1 MNKRP
6 SVGMAFLIDGRYGT
20 RFVFSFPVGKKIMV
34 SSLHIRKTTPGGVVL
49 KRAVELFVSNE
60 LQFSLFI
67 NCLKSIIGIVEE
79 HIQCVGVF

>member
-1 MNKRP
+1 
-6 SVGMAFLIDGRYGT
+6 
-20 RFVFSFPVGKKIMV
+20 MV
-34 SSLHIRKTTPGGVVL
+34 SSLPIRKTTPGGVVL
-49 KRAVELFVSNE
+49 KRAVELFDSNE